1 MADTNSIYTPVEK
14 SFDVAKIREDF
25 PILKTVVHGKP
36 LIYFDNAATSQKS
49 RQVIDRIVRYYEHE
63 NANIHRAIYHLSEL
77 ATAGY
82 EGARDTI
89 QKNLNAAK
97 REEIIYLRGATEG
110 INLVASSWGRK
121 NLQAGDE
128 VIVSGMEHHANIV
141 PWQLICE
148 EKGAKLRVI
157 PVDENGE
164 LVYDEF
170 PKLINEKTKFISIV
184 YVSNSIGTINDVK
197 RIIDEAHKHNLPVL
211 VDGCQAA
218 PHMQIDVQELDCDFF
233 VFSGHKVFAPTGIGI
248 LYGKEKYLEDMP
260 PYQAGG
266 DMIKRVTFEGT
277 TYNDLP
283 YKFEA
288 GTPHI
293 EGGAGLGTALEY
305 LASIGRDAIYEY
317 EHKVLLPYMNQ
328 KLAEIEGIRMIGTA
342 KNKIPVFSFVID
354 GIHPLDLGMMLDYE
368 GVAIRTGNH
377 CTQPLIEGFHV
388 PATCRASLAFYN
400 TTEEI
405 DCFVEA
411 VKKVSARFRNKK
423 K

>member
-1 MADTNSIYTPVEK
+1 MTNSIYTPVEK

-36 LIYFDNAATSQKS
+36 LIYFDNAATSQKPQ
-49 RQVIDRIVRYYEHE
+49 QVIDRIIRYYEHE

-89 QKNLNAAK
+89 QKHLNAAK

-141 PWQLICE
+141 PWQMICE

-164 LVYDEF
+164 LIYEQF
-170 PKLINEKTKFISIV
+170 PNLINEKTKFVSIV
-184 YVSNSIGTINDVK
+184 YVSNSIGTINNVK
-197 RIIDEAHKHNLPVL
+197 YIIDEAHKHNLPVL

-218 PHMQIDVQELDCDFF
+218 PHMQVDVQELDCDFF

-266 DMIKRVTFEGT
+266 DMIKRVTFAGT

-293 EGGAGLGTALEY
+293 EGGAGLGAALEY
-305 LASIGRDAIYEY
+305 LSSIGRDTIYDY
-317 EHKVLLPYMNQ
+317 EHKVLLPHMNQ

-354 GIHPLDLGMMLDYE
+354 GVHPLDLGMMLDYE

-377 CTQPLIEGFHV
+377 CTQPLVEQFNV

-405 DCFVEA
+405 DQFIEA